1 MGPRM
6 EDVFQGI
13 NVTVPEEHTKML
25 LTDVWITIVGQ
36 YQWEKTPKLCQMTQ
50 RHL

>member
-1 MGPRM
+1 M
-6 EDVFQGI
+6 EDVFQGKYQGI

-36 YQWEKTPKLCQMTQ
+36 YQWEKISIV
-50 RHL
+50 